1 MLIMNLET
9 KYSTTIDKKHPLEGH
24 PDPYWRRR
32 DFLSLNGEWDFKI
45 DKQKELVNDYSEKI
59 LVPFAPETPLSM
71 INRRIEKDDYLHY
84 KKVVSIDDKYIG
96 KNGLLRFMAVD
107 QECDVYING
116 KHMLYHEGGY
126 FPFSLFIPS
135 LEKEFIIELIVHDD
149 TSSSKYARGKQSNA
163 PKGIWYTPTSGIW
176 QEVYLEFISDCSYL
190 ESVYITSDFDARKIF
205 FKGFSQGKIE
215 KTKISIFYK
224 GAKVAESFFDENL
237 QSEIS
242 LENCFHPWSPDD
254 PDLYEI
260 IYSSRTDEI
269 SSVYGIRKISF
280 EKVNGFK
287 YLMLN
292 DKPIFLN
299 GLLDQGYYSGGGLTP
314 PSIDALEDDIKLTKE
329 CGFNCLRKH
338 IKIDLARFY
347 YLCDKEGIVVM
358 QDLLNGGDKYSQL
371 LINLAPFL
379 PLKISDKNPILGRK
393 DDISKKQFIVEMEET
408 IKRLHNV
415 PSILVWTLFNEGWGQ
430 FDTKECLAKLK
441 ELDSSRLI
449 DATSGWY
456 DKKIG
461 DFYSRHIYFRPVFLR
476 NDKKRLMSLTE
487 FGGYSCYI
495 KDHSWSEK
503 EFGYKKFKTKEDLQ
517 NGLANLFEK
526 EVMRGVK
533 NARLCISIYTQL
545 SDVEEEVNGLV
556 TYDRKVIKV
565 DCSRMKKIN
574 ERIANAYQ
582 SKYLEDKNNDKN

>member
-1 MLIMNLET
+1 MLNMKLKT
-9 KYSTTIDKKHPLEGH
+9 KYTENIDRKCPLAGH
-24 PDPYWRRR
+24 PNPYWKRKN
-32 DFLSLNGEWDFKI
+32 FISLNGEWDFEI
-45 DKQKELVNDYSEKI
+45 DKKKELPLNYSEKI
-59 LVPFAPETPLSM
+59 LVPFAVETPLSG
-71 INRRIEKDDYLHY
+71 IERKVENDDYLHY
-84 KKVVSIDDKYIG
+84 KKIILIDDKNIG

-116 KHMLYHEGGY
+116 EHAYHNEGGY
-126 FPFSLFIPS
+126 FPFTVFIPS
-135 LEKEFIIELIVHDD
+135 LKNKLTIELIVHDD
-149 TSSSKYARGKQSNA
+149 TASSKYARGKQSNS
-163 PKGIWYTPTSGIW
+163 PKGIWYMPTSGVW
-176 QEVYLEFISDCSYL
+176 QEVYLEFIECDAYL
-190 ESVYITSDFDARKIF
+190 ESVKITTDFDNKKLIF
-205 FKGFSQGKIE
+205 NGVSQGKIE
-215 KTKISIFYK
+215 KTKISILYN
-224 GAKVAESFFDENL
+224 GAKVGEGFFDEYL
-237 QSEIS
+237 HSEIT
-242 LENCFHPWSPDD
+242 LEKDFHPWSPEN
-254 PDLYEI
+254 PNLYDI
-260 IYSSRTDEI
+260 IYSSSNDEI

-280 EKVNGFK
+280 ENVNGFK
-287 YLMLN
+287 YLTLN

-299 GLLDQGYYSGGGLTP
+299 GLLDQGYYPDGGLTP
-314 PSIDALEDDIKLTKE
+314 PSIEALQDDIKLTKE

-358 QDLLNGGDKYSQL
+358 QDLLNGGAKYSQL

-393 DDISKKQFIVEMEET
+393 DDVSKNQFVIEMKKT
-408 IKRLHNV
+408 IDRLYNI
-415 PSILVWTLFNEGWGQ
+415 PSILIWTLFNEGWGQ
-430 FDTKECLAKLK
+430 FDTKENLTKLR
-441 ELDSSRLI
+441 ELDSTRLI

-495 KDHSWSEK
+495 KGHSWSDK
-503 EFGYKKFKTKEDLQ
+503 EFGYKKFKNPSLLQ
-517 NGLANLFEK
+517 DGLAHLFEK

-556 TYDRKVIKV
+556 TYDREVIKV
-565 DCSRMKKIN
+565 DCKRMKNIN
-574 ERIANAYQ
+574 EKISDEYKK
-582 SKYLEDKNNDKN
+582 KYLEDKNNAKN